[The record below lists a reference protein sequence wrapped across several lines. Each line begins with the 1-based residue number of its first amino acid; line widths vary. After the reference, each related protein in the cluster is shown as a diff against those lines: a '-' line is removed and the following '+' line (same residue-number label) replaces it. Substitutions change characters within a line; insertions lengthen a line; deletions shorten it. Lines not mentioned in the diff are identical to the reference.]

1 MDVQKNNDLNPLK
14 NFEFMRPDEPT
25 TPLDQPTQDFLLS
38 EIEPLDL
45 DKNFDLPT
53 SVVDPS
59 NTQKTPTSNNQKNN
73 QKKSKEYVKSTDNT
87 SASSSSSRDGG
98 DDNDNSR
105 ACSSR
110 AGDSTV
116 DQNEVV
122 VEKVSRVEDSVS
134 TGDSSDGG
142 VAAPVN
148 MDGSKKVSDI
158 EKVSHSAPDGDVV
171 VEGEVLKPKR
181 KRGRPK
187 GSTKKDKE
195 KKLQVVPSMKPSSVV
210 LNRTSAFYV
219 NLYSQMCDFGEVEK
233 RFTGV
238 ERKTVAEFLALD
250 LLMRTKKGDKDA
262 QRTYWQIAQKN
273 DEKMPKNDFFE
284 PKNGTLLDDMLT
296 EVEGVV
302 FGEIVDKPP
311 TDEVQ

>member
-87 SASSSSSRDGG
+87 SASSSSSSSRDGG

-122 VEKVSRVEDSVS
+122 VEK
-134 TGDSSDGG
+134 
-142 VAAPVN
+142 A
-148 MDGSKKVSDI
+148 
-158 EKVSHSAPDGDVV
+158 SHSAPDGDVV

>member
-122 VEKVSRVEDSVS
+122 V
-134 TGDSSDGG
+134 
-142 VAAPVN
+142 
-148 MDGSKKVSDI
+148 

>member
-1 MDVQKNNDLNPLK
+1 M
-14 NFEFMRPDEPT
+14 
-25 TPLDQPTQDFLLS
+25 
-38 EIEPLDL
+38 
-45 DKNFDLPT
+45 
-53 SVVDPS
+53 
-59 NTQKTPTSNNQKNN
+59 
-73 QKKSKEYVKSTDNT
+73 
-87 SASSSSSRDGG
+87 
-98 DDNDNSR
+98 
-105 ACSSR
+105 
-110 AGDSTV
+110 
-116 DQNEVV
+116 
-122 VEKVSRVEDSVS
+122 
-134 TGDSSDGG
+134 
-142 VAAPVN
+142 
-148 MDGSKKVSDI
+148 
-158 EKVSHSAPDGDVV
+158 
-171 VEGEVLKPKR
+171 
-181 KRGRPK
+181 
-187 GSTKKDKE
+187 
-195 KKLQVVPSMKPSSVV
+195 
-210 LNRTSAFYV
+210 